1 MTNYLI
7 PAIAVLSALEF
18 ADAKLTYSDFAK
30 AIGLRGRDEPWKV
43 AHRSRATELLNAAQE
58 ADSTL
63 QVWRIVTVE
72 TGQPGPG
79 YAAA

>member
-63 QVWRIVTVE
+63 HVWRIVTAE

>member
-7 PAIAVLSALEF
+7 PAIAVLRALEF
-18 ADAKLTYSDFAK
+18 ADAKLTYGDFAK

-43 AHRSRATELLNAAQE
+43 THRNRATELLNAAQE
-58 ADSTL
+58 ADPTL
-63 QVWRIVTVE
+63 QVWRIVTAE

>member
-30 AIGLRGRDEPWKV
+30 AIGLRGRDEPW
-43 AHRSRATELLNAAQE
+43 
-58 ADSTL
+58 
-63 QVWRIVTVE
+63 
-72 TGQPGPG
+72 
-79 YAAA
+79 